1 MIVFSKFLTKESNPM
16 NVIEKYNDS
25 LHNPYWK
32 YQLGPEAYEVKDTP
46 KRVESIK
53 RALRSDDRFKF
64 ITAKKFPERL
74 IARLHPYYGYIR
86 NTAQSLSNDD
96 EEFYPD
102 LFPGEGAHLPR
113 RADEPLWGG
122 IWCTDAVTPIKRK
135 TYEVA
140 VASAET
146 ALTGAEMLKEGTEKA
161 VYALCRP
168 SGHHAGPRVF
178 GGYCYFNNAAT
189 AAEYLLPEGKVAIVD
204 IDYHHGNGT
213 QEFYD
218 EVQSVFTAS
227 LHGDPAFEYPYFWG
241 YADETGKGQAMGT
254 NHNEPLP
261 KGTKLKEFQ
270 QAIDRI
276 LVRIGKFDPAFLIIA
291 AGFDTH
297 RTDPIGSFSLCTEEY
312 KIIGEQFRALGIPT
326 LICQE
331 GGYNVDVLGECV
343 KNFLLGIMP

>member
-1 MIVFSKFLTKESNPM
+1 MK
-16 NVIEKYNDS
+16 VIEKYNDS

-53 RALRSDDRFKF
+53 KALRSDERFQF
-64 ITAKKFPERL
+64 LTAKSFPERF
-74 IARLHPYYGYIR
+74 ITRLHPYHDYIK
-86 NTAQSLSNDD
+86 NTALSLQNDE

-102 LFPGEGAHLPR
+102 LFPGEGAHLR
-113 RADEPLWGG
+113 KKSDSPLWGG

-140 VASAET
+140 RASAET
-146 ALTGAEMLKEGTEKA
+146 ALTGAELIRDGLEKT

-178 GGYCYFNNAAT
+178 GGYCYFNNAAA

-213 QEFYD
+213 QEFFD
-218 EVQSVFTAS
+218 EIKSVFTAS
-227 LHGDPAFEYPYFWG
+227 IHGAPDDEYPYFWG
-241 YADETGKGQAMGT
+241 YADERGKGQAVGT
-254 NHNEPLP
+254 NYNEPLA
-261 KGTKLKEFQ
+261 KGAQLEQ
-270 QAIDRI
+270 YSAALDRI
-276 LVRIGKFDPAFLIIA
+276 LSEIRKFNPAYLIIA

-297 RTDPIGSFSLCTEEY
+297 EMDPIGGFNLCTEDY
-312 KIIGEQFRALGIPT
+312 FAIGKQFQALGIPT
-326 LICQE
+326 LVCQE
-331 GGYNVDVLGECV
+331 GGYNTDVLGASV
-343 KNFLLGIMP
+343 KNFLLGLI

>member
-1 MIVFSKFLTKESNPM
+1 MK
-16 NVIEKYNDS
+16 VIEKYNDS

-53 RALRSDDRFKF
+53 KALRANEQFAF
-64 ITAKKFPERL
+64 ITAKPFPDRF
-74 IARLHPYYGYIR
+74 ITRLHPYHDYIK
-86 NTAQSLSNDD
+86 NTALSLKDDD

-102 LFPGEGAHLPR
+102 LFPGEGAMLR
-113 RADEPLWGG
+113 KKSDSPLWGG

-140 VASAET
+140 RASAES
-146 ALTGAEMLKEGTEKA
+146 ALTGAELVGEGQEKT

-189 AAEYLLPEGKVAIVD
+189 AAEYLLPKGKVAIVD

-213 QEFYD
+213 QEFFD
-218 EVQSVFTAS
+218 EIKSVFTAS
-227 LHGDPAFEYPYFWG
+227 IHGDPEDEYPYFWG
-241 YADETGKGQAMGT
+241 YAEEVGKGQATGT

-261 KGTKLKEFQ
+261 KGTKLDQFSE
-270 QAIDRI
+270 ALERI
-276 LVRIGKFDPAFLIIA
+276 LNSIREFEPAYLIIA

-297 RTDPIGSFSLCTEEY
+297 EADPIGGFKLQTEDY
-312 KIIGEQFRALGIPT
+312 VAVGKQFKALGLPT
-326 LICQE
+326 LVCQE
-331 GGYNVDVLGECV
+331 GGYNTEVLGACAES
-343 KNFLLGIMP
+343 FLLGLV